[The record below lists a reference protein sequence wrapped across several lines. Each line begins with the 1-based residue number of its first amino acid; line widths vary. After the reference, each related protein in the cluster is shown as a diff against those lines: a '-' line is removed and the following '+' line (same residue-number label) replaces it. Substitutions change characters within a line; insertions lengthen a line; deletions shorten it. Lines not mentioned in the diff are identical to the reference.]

1 MGNGMNKVLP
11 GLYLGNYRDAKDMEQ
26 LTKNNITHILAI
38 HDNAQPVLEHLVYKC
53 INAADSPDQEISGYF
68 QDSIDFIHKCR
79 LNNGACLVHCMA
91 GVSRSTSLVAAYIM
105 AVTQLN
111 WRDAIKAIKCSRS
124 IANPNYGFQR
134 QLQDFCN
141 SQASKQRERLRKDF
155 PDTEFKDEE
164 YLLELMANNEDKDV
178 SEEDAIMNALCN
190 HTTRTK
196 LNSIN
201 KENQETSHENGEE
214 TSNKEQED

>member
-1 MGNGMNKVLP
+1 MIETFSL
-11 GLYLGNYRDAKDMEQ
+11 
-26 LTKNNITHILAI
+26 
-38 HDNAQPVLEHLVYKC
+38 
-53 INAADSPDQEISGYF
+53 SF
-68 QDSIDFIHKCR
+68 Q
-79 LNNGACLVHCMA
+79 
-91 GVSRSTSLVAAYIM
+91 
-105 AVTQLN
+105 
-111 WRDAIKAIKCSRS
+111 
-124 IANPNYGFQR
+124 
-134 QLQDFCN
+134 
-141 SQASKQRERLRKDF
+141 QRERLRKDF

-178 SEEDAIMNALCN
+178 SDEDAIMNALCN